1 MADIPAPDEFTRIQD
16 VLREHPLGL
25 SIKEISAAVSMSRNS
40 VAKYLEVLTVSGQL
54 ELRHVG
60 NAKLYTLSR
69 RVPVGNLLN
78 HAGELIIVLDN
89 DLRIVQ
95 ASDSFCGFTGL
106 SRAKIL
112 NARLSSLPAPLLSSG
127 EERDLLI
134 LLHGG
139 PSLKKEIRAVRNGD
153 EVFFHGRFIP
163 SLLESGVAGV
173 TVLLEDITDRVRA
186 ERATLE
192 RDRLLHTIF
201 HIPTTPQFYLDRNRK
216 VVYWDRALEIMTGI
230 KAEEMVGSR
239 NHWKAFY
246 SLERPCLADLVIG
259 GDREKIASLYTG
271 SRPMVA
277 DAEGRYEYTGFFP
290 GFTRGGK
297 WLHITAMPVR
307 DAAGNL
313 TGAMETVEDVTEKK
327 TREFVISEE

>member
-1 MADIPAPDEFTRIQD
+1 MSDNSSSDEFTHIRD
-16 VLREHPLGL
+16 VLKEHPLGM

-40 VAKYLEVLTVSGQL
+40 VAKYLDVLAVSGQI

-69 RVPVGNLLN
+69 RIPVGDLLD

-112 NARLSSLPAPLLSSG
+112 NTRLSSLPAPLLSAG
-127 EERDLLI
+127 EERELQA

-139 PSLKKEIRAVRNGD
+139 PSWKKEIRAVRNGN
-153 EVFFHGRFIP
+153 EIFFHGRFIP
-163 SLLESGVAGV
+163 ALLENGVSGV
-173 TVLLEDITDRVRA
+173 TLILEDVTERVKA
-186 ERATLE
+186 ERATIE

-201 HIPTTPQFYLDRNRK
+201 HIPTAPQFYIDRNHK
-216 VVYWDRALEIMTGI
+216 VVFWDRALEIMTGI
-230 KAEEMVGSR
+230 KAEEVVGTHD
-239 NHWKAFY
+239 HWKAFY
-246 SLERPCLADLVIG
+246 PAEHPCLADLVIDG
-259 GDREKIASLYTG
+259 NKEKIAELYPG
-271 SRPMVA
+271 CGPLSP
-277 DAEGRYEYTGFFP
+277 DAEGRYEYTGL
-290 GFTRGGK
+290 FTISGRDGR
-297 WLHITAMPVR
+297 WLRLTAMPIR

-313 TGAMETVEDVTEKK
+313 TGAMETVEDVTDKK
-327 TREFVISEE
+327 NREFVIQD

>member
-1 MADIPAPDEFTRIQD
+1 MADGTGDDEVTRIRS
-16 VLREHPLGL
+16 VLKEHTMGL

-69 RVPVGNLLN
+69 RVPVGNLLD
-78 HAGELIIVLDN
+78 HAGELIIILDN

-106 SRAKIL
+106 PRAKIL
-112 NARLSSLPAPLLSSG
+112 NARLSTLPAPLLSAE

-139 PSLKKEIRAVRNGD
+139 PTLKKEIRAVRNGD

-163 SLLESGVAGV
+163 ALLESGVAGV
-173 TVLLEDITDRVRA
+173 TLLLEDITDRIRA

-201 HIPTTPQFYLDRNRK
+201 HIPTTPQFYIDRNHK
-216 VVYWDRALEIMTGI
+216 VVFWDRALELLTGI
-230 KAEEMVGSR
+230 KAEEMVGTHD
-239 NHWKAFY
+239 HWRAFY
-246 SLERPCLADLVIG
+246 SRERPCLADLVIEG
-259 GDREKIASLYTG
+259 NRAKIAELYAG
-271 SRPMVA
+271 SRPMVP
-277 DAEGRYEYTGFFP
+277 DAEGRYEYTGFFSDLI
-290 GFTRGGK
+290 RGGK

-327 TREFVISEE
+327 SREFVVQE